1 MKRRIEIVMAVVLL
15 VAAAVIAP
23 KSARYVMNMKAET
36 AKTCIC
42 IDVGHGG
49 DDPGKVGTQGTKEKE
64 INLQIALKLRARL
77 EEENMEVVMTRE
89 EDVDLADKGA
99 SSQKVSDMR
108 NRVKII
114 GKADPVVTVSI
125 HQNSYTDSSVKGA
138 QTFYYGES
146 VEGKR
151 LAETLQKSLIENLDP
166 SNHREAKANE
176 SYYLLKKTPTPTV
189 IVECGF
195 LSNPEEESKL
205 QDEDYQD
212 QIVEAIC
219 EGLLEY
225 LGDPGNTD

>member
-1 MKRRIEIVMAVVLL
+1 MKKRIEIIMAVILL
-15 VAAAVIAP
+15 VTAAVIAP
-23 KSARYVMNMKAET
+23 KSAQYVMNMKAKT
-36 AKTCIC
+36 AETCIC

-49 DDPGKVGTQGTKEKE
+49 SDPGKVGTQGTKEKE
-64 INLQIALKLRARL
+64 INLQIALKLRDRL
-77 EEENMEVVMTRE
+77 EKEGIEIVMTRE
-89 EDVDLADKGA
+89 DDADLADAGA

-108 NRVKII
+108 NRVKMIEE
-114 GKADPVVTVSI
+114 ADPVATISI

-146 VEGKR
+146 AEGKL
-151 LAETLQKSLIENLDP
+151 LAEILQKSLIQNLDP

-195 LSNPEEESKL
+195 LSNPEEETKL
-205 QDEDYQD
+205 RQEDYQD
-212 QIVEAIC
+212 VIVEAVC

-225 LGDPGNTD
+225 LSQSGKR

>member
-1 MKRRIEIVMAVVLL
+1 M
-15 VAAAVIAP
+15 AAAVIAP

-42 IDVGHGG
+42 IDAGHGG
-49 DDPGKVGTQGTKEKE
+49 SDPGKVGTQGTKEKE
-64 INLQIALKLRARL
+64 INLQIALKLRDRL
-77 EEENMEVVMTRE
+77 EKENIEIVMTRE
-89 EDVDLADKGA
+89 DDADLADAGA

-114 GKADPVVTVSI
+114 EEADPVITISI

-146 VEGKR
+146 VEGKL
-151 LAETLQKSLIENLDP
+151 LAEILQKSLIQNLDP

-205 QDEDYQD
+205 QQEDYQD
-212 QIVEAIC
+212 VIVEAVC
-219 EGLLEY
+219 EGLMEY
-225 LGDPGNTD
+225 LAQSGKS